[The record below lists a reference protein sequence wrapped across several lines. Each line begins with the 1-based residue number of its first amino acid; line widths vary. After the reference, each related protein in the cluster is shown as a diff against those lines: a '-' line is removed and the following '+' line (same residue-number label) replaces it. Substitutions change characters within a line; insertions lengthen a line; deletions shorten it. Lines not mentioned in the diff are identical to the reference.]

1 MNNLGSKINSLLE
14 ISLTAKVLRV
24 IHSSIKG
31 RGINNCLMNMDH
43 VCLSLNTSRELMHFN
58 SPANCYLTSIE
69 TTTKCNNSAEQFL
82 LSYFSSHKR

>member
-1 MNNLGSKINSLLE
+1 MNNLWSKINSLLE

-31 RGINNCLMNMDH
+31 HGINNCLMNTDH

-69 TTTKCNNSAEQFL
+69 TTTKCNNSAEQL
-82 LSYFSSHKR
+82 LLTSFSLHKR